1 MLKDLKYL
9 LAFIPTACAYLAVF
23 WGGAWSFAA
32 IIFAFI
38 GIPLMELFTSN
49 DGDNLTSEQENSKLI
64 NRFFDVL
71 LYLNL
76 PLLYLLIWFYFN
88 RIAEGGLEV
97 YEMIGMTFSVGVV
110 VGSLGINVAHEL
122 GHRNTWYE
130 QVMSKALLL
139 SALYM
144 HFFIEHNRGHHLKVA
159 TVEDPATS
167 RYGEN
172 IYAFW
177 FRSTIN
183 SYLDAWKLEAT
194 RLNREGAAVLS
205 LNNEMLRFQLIQI
218 GYLSIIGLI
227 FGWQMVLFAIAI
239 AIVGFLQLETVNYI
253 EHYGLERKKMPNGRY
268 EHVQP
273 HHSWNSNHDMGRIF
287 LYELTRHSD
296 HHFKANRKYQVLRHF
311 EEAPQLPTGYP
322 GSMLIALVPPLWF
335 KMMNGRVKTEVN
347 RVELS
352 LDY

>member
-9 LAFIPTACAYLAVF
+9 LALIPTACAYIAVL

-32 IIFAFI
+32 LIFAFV
-38 GIPLMELFTSN
+38 GIPLLELFSFN
-49 DGDNLTSEQENSKLI
+49 NGDNYGSERKPSKLLD
-64 NRFFDVL
+64 RFFDAMV
-71 LYLNL
+71 YVNV
-76 PLLYLLIWFYFN
+76 PLLYVLIWLYFN
-88 RIAEGGLEV
+88 RIAAGGLEV
-97 YEMIGMTFSVGVV
+97 YEMVGMTFSVGIV

-122 GHRNTWYE
+122 GHRKTWYE
-130 QVMSKALLL
+130 ELMSKMLLL
-139 SALYM
+139 TVLYT
-144 HFFIEHNRGHHLKVA
+144 HFFIEHNRGHHLNVA

-177 FRSTIN
+177 FRSTVYG
-183 SYLDAWKLEAT
+183 YLDAWKLEAV
-194 RLNREGAAVLS
+194 RLNRAGQSIVS
-205 LNNEMLRFQLIQI
+205 LNNEMLRLQLIQVA
-218 GYLSIIGLI
+218 YLAVVGFV
-227 FGWQMVLFAIAI
+227 FGWQMVLFAVAI

-253 EHYGLERKKMPNGRY
+253 EHYGLEREKMANGRY
-268 EHVQP
+268 EHVKP

-296 HHFKANRKYQVLRHF
+296 HHFKASRKYQTLRHF

-335 KMMNGRVKTEVN
+335 KMMNSRVKTEVN
-347 RVELS
+347 RVALA
-352 LDY
+352 LG